1 MKAIVQDTY
10 GSADVLELRDV
21 EKPETGDDQVLVR
34 VHAAG
39 VDRGAWHLMT
49 GRPYLI
55 RAMGYGLRAPRRR
68 VRGRELAGRVETVG
82 RGVTRFRPGDAVMGI
97 AEGTFA
103 EHAAAREDRLAR
115 KPSNLTFEQAAAV
128 PISGITAL
136 QAVRD
141 QGRVRPGQRVL
152 VIGAS
157 GGVGTFAVQ
166 LAKAFG
172 AEVTGVCSTAK
183 VDLVRS
189 LGADHVIDYTRD
201 DIGGGRYDVIL
212 DVGGRRPLSRLRRA
226 LTPSGT
232 LVLVGGE
239 GGDRLTGGMKRQLQA
254 VATSPFS
261 RQRLRTFIARERGE
275 DLRVLAELI
284 EAGKVTPAVGR
295 TYALSE
301 APAALRSLEEGT
313 ARGKLVVTVQ
323 DG

>member
-1 MKAIVQDTY
+1 MKAVVQDTY

-21 EKPETGDDQVLVR
+21 DKPEIGDDQVLVR

-39 VDRGAWHLMT
+39 VDRGAWHIMT

-55 RAMGYGLRAPRRR
+55 RAMGYGLRAPKHR
-68 VRGRELAGRVETVG
+68 VRGRELAGRVEAVG
-82 RGVTRFRPGDAVMGI
+82 RNVASFRPGDAVMGI

-103 EHAAAREDRLAR
+103 EFAAARQDRLAR
-115 KPSNLTFEQAAAV
+115 KPANLTFEQAAAV
-128 PISGITAL
+128 PISAITAL

-157 GGVGTFAVQ
+157 GGVGSFAVQ

-172 AEVTGVCSTAK
+172 AEVTGVCSGGK
-183 VDLVRS
+183 LDLVRS

-201 DIGGGRYDVIL
+201 DIGDGRYDVVL
-212 DVGGRRPLSRLRRA
+212 DVGGNRPLSRLRRA
-226 LTPSGT
+226 LTPNGT

-239 GGDRLTGGMKRQLQA
+239 GGDRVTGGMSRQLQA

-261 RQRLRTFIARERGE
+261 RQRLRAFIARERGE
-275 DLRVLAELI
+275 DLRVLAEMI

-295 TYALSE
+295 TYALGE
-301 APAALRSLEEGT
+301 APAAIRSLQEGT